1 MLTRWRLAESPTP
14 DKGNPPER
22 VERKAT
28 GLRPTGYGRRAAE
41 GGWDIVPDVTSAN
54 AASRSRRPALRG
66 VAAEPIAAFAF
77 AAVVLLLASCFA
89 AHAHDASLRV
99 AHGALAGSL
108 PSPAEEAIGVR
119 EGPAAGVSEQSV
131 PGELIVKFKPGV
143 SAANRAATAATEG
156 AVLQRYLL
164 APGYALVRVPPGR
177 EEEFLAR
184 LEANPQVQ
192 MAERNVI
199 RRATFTPNDTYY
211 SYQWDMPQIRMPQA
225 WGHRLEV
232 SASTHSR

>member
-1 MLTRWRLAESPTP
+1 M
-14 DKGNPPER
+14 
-22 VERKAT
+22 
-28 GLRPTGYGRRAAE
+28 
-41 GGWDIVPDVTSAN
+41 VPDVVSGN
-54 AASRSRRPALRG
+54 AASRPRRPALRG
-66 VAAEPIAAFAF
+66 AAAEPIAAFGF
-77 AAVVLLLASCFA
+77 AAVVLLLASCFS
-89 AHAHDASLRV
+89 AHADDGSL
-99 AHGALAGSL
+99 GATYGVVAGSL
-108 PSPAEEAIGVR
+108 PSPAQEAIGVK
-119 EGPAAGVSEQSV
+119 EGTAAGVSEQSV

-143 SAANRAATAATEG
+143 SAANRAATAAAEG
-156 AVLQRYLL
+156 AGVQRYLL